1 MDVNRLSRGEQIA
14 GIAALLLLI
23 DMFLNWY
30 GANLNGAQSALADR
44 VGIDT
49 NVNAWQAFST
59 TDILIF
65 ITCVAALTM
74 VGLTAMGRTTGMPM
88 SLPMVVAALG
98 GLTTLVILYR
108 IVNQP
113 GPNDAI
119 NVDFGAYLGLVL
131 AAALTYG
138 AIQAG
143 DGLESMRTEAGSLAG
158 GAAPAPAAATAAPA
172 GAVGDPAPAPPAPD
186 PAPPAPAPDP
196 APPPQPP
203 DPSPPQ
209 PGDDPMGPTA

>member
-1 MDVNRLSRGEQIA
+1 MDLNRLSRGEQIA

-74 VGLTAMGRTTGMPM
+74 VGLTAMGRTSGMPM

-119 NVDFGAYLGLVL
+119 NVDFGAYLGFVL

-172 GAVGDPAPAPPAPD
+172 GAVGDPAPPPPAPD

>member
-14 GIAALLLLI
+14 GVAAVLLLI

-88 SLPMVVAALG
+88 SLPMVVAVLG

-143 DGLESMRTEAGSLAG
+143 EGLDAMRTEAGSLAG
-158 GAAPAPAAATAAPA
+158 GGAPAPAAATAAPA
-172 GAVGDPAPAPPAPD
+172 GAVGDPAPPPPAPD

-209 PGDDPMGPTA
+209 PGDDPMGRTA